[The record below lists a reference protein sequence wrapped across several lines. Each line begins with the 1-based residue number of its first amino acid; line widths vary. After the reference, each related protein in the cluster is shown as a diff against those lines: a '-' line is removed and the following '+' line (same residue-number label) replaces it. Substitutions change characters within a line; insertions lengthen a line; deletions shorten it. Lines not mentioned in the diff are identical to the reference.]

1 MRTRAVLASIV
12 ASAGVLIV
20 GWQLGAPAA
29 TRNTAA
35 TPSAAT
41 SAPAGATPGAAPG
54 APPGAGAGAKSPDGT
69 WTGTPARTQYGTV
82 QVQVTIAGGR
92 ITAVKP
98 LQLTGP
104 DRRAVQISNEAA
116 PLLLK
121 EVLAAQ
127 SANVS
132 SIGGATYTS
141 DGYLRSLQSAL
152 SQAGF

>member
-1 MRTRAVLASIV
+1 MRTRAVLTSIV
-12 ASAGVLIV
+12 ASAGVLVV

-35 TPSAAT
+35 APSAAPSAAA
-41 SAPAGATPGAAPG
+41 SAPASAGATAA
-54 APPGAGAGAKSPDGT
+54 AGAKSSDGT

-116 PLLLK
+116 PLLLR